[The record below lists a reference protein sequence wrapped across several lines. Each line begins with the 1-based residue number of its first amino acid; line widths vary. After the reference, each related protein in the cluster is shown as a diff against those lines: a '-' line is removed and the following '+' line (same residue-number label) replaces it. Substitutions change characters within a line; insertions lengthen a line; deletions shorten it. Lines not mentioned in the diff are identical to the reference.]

1 MSMHPRLAKL
11 SRLFVIKTRFEAW
24 AVTYA
29 IAVGAVE
36 RGRHYLAMYPGWE
49 GWMLAIVCTGV
60 VFIAGAKLLD
70 SVRAP
75 APAVVAGPYPVAQR
89 TPIRR
94 SRPRL
99 RPTRSFSE
107 SRTLRHRD

>member
-11 SRLFVIKTRFEAW
+11 GRLFVIKTRFEAW

-29 IAVGAVE
+29 IAVGAIE
-36 RGRHYLAMYPGWE
+36 RGRHYLQLYPGWE
-49 GWMLAIVCTGV
+49 GWMLAVVCTGV

-70 SVRAP
+70 SVKSP
-75 APAVVAGPYPVAQR
+75 APAIAAGPYPAAQR
-89 TPIRR
+89 GPTHR

-107 SRTLRHRD
+107 SRISRHTD